1 MKFSLETVADKNYIQ
16 SYGHDHI
23 VISSKNQPESI
34 QLNGFLILSPDQIVT
49 DRQVQSSAL
58 NKSDIFLLKSLSPE
72 LLIFV
77 SDSST
82 ISSLSSEIV
91 VAFNRDAIGVETMA
105 LGSACRTYN
114 LLVAEGR
121 RVVLVLNCET
131 TQV

>member
-23 VISSKNQPESI
+23 VISSNNHLESI
-34 QLNGFLILSPDQIVT
+34 SLDSFLILSPDQIVT

-58 NKSDIFLLKSLSPE
+58 NESDISLLKSLEPE

-77 SDSST
+77 LNST
-82 ISSLSSEIV
+82 TPSLSSEIV
-91 VAFNRDAIGVETMA
+91 VAFNANAIGVESMA
-105 LGSACRTYN
+105 LGPACRTYN

-121 RVVLVLNCET
+121 RVAMIVCYS
-131 TQV
+131 